1 MTELEW
7 PSPAQAALKL
17 GVTPAR
23 VRQLLD
29 AGRIGYARTAL
40 GRLVNPTDIARL
52 AEERRR
58 RRERNEADQCPA
70 PSTRPA
76 ELKGRFE

>member
-7 PSPAQAALKL
+7 PSRAQAALKL

-40 GRLVNPTDIARL
+40 GRLVNPNDIARL

-58 RRERNEADQCPA
+58 HRRERDPEPA
-70 PSTRPA
+70 A
-76 ELKGRFE
+76 IKAKLANGA